1 MSTNLIIALI
11 AICLFFSALLS
22 GSETAI
28 TYVPREKI
36 HQLSDSKRNKK
47 IKNAKDELEKTIGGI
62 LVANNFV
69 NILMA
74 SLSTILFVNFLDGDE
89 TAGSALSTIVI
100 TLLVLIAGEITPK
113 TIASRNPIGFLSRTA
128 FIIDFLS
135 RVFAPFT
142 SLITKAIDNT
152 SKDGDMDGDGE
163 ITEADIQALTA
174 LGEMEGQIL
183 PAEREIIDS
192 LLDFSDRPIKE
203 IMTPRVDVLFL
214 SIPVDM
220 EDVRKVVDE
229 KRISRMP
236 ISRSESLDDT
246 FGIVYVKD
254 LFNLD
259 NEATSVEVE
268 NLVKDAIYL
277 PEYTTVLSAL
287 NILRENQASFACVID
302 ENGGI
307 EGVITIKDV
316 LSEFVGDLPDEH
328 DERFKGIKRL
338 GPGQWVVEGKTDI
351 DDFEEFFGL
360 ESQESDVATVGGLYL
375 SYSEKLPS
383 VNEKITVHG
392 LELTVSAIDNRR
404 IDSLIVKKIAKISL
418 SNYVKSFE

>member
-113 TIASRNPIGFLSRTA
+113 TIASRNPIGFLSKTA

-220 EDVRKVVDE
+220 EDVKKVVDE

-375 SYSEKLPS
+375 SNSEKLQA

-404 IDSLIVKKIAKISL
+404 IDSLIVKKISKI
-418 SNYVKSFE
+418 N

>member
-47 IKNAKDELEKTIGGI
+47 IKNAKDQLEKTIGGI

-375 SYSEKLPS
+375 SYSEKLPA

-392 LELTVSAIDNRR
+392 LELTVSAVDNRR
-404 IDSLIVKKIAKISL
+404 IDSLIVKKISKI
-418 SNYVKSFE
+418 N

>member
-1 MSTNLIIALI
+1 MSTNYIIYILI

-36 HQLSDSKRNKK
+36 HQLEDTKKNKK
-47 IKNAKDELEKTIGGI
+47 IKNAKDDLEKTISGI

-74 SLSTILFVNFLDGDE
+74 SLATVLFVRITNEENL
-89 TAGSALSTIVI
+89 GSALATIFI
-100 TLLVLIAGEITPK
+100 TLLVLVFGEITPK
-113 TIASRNPIGFLSRTA
+113 TLASRNPLGFLSKTA
-128 FIIDFLS
+128 FLIDTLS

-142 SLITKAIDNT
+142 NLIHVSIDKSTKSN
-152 SKDGDMDGDGE
+152 GDMDGDNE

-203 IMTPRVDVLFL
+203 IMTPRVDVKFL
-214 SIPVDM
+214 SLPVELD
-220 EDVRKVVDE
+220 EIKEIVDE
-229 KRISRMP
+229 KRISRLP
-236 ISRSESLDDT
+236 ISKSESLDDT
-246 FGIVYVKD
+246 FGVVYVKD

-259 NEATSVEVE
+259 PNSESIEIE
-268 NLVKDAIYL
+268 NLVKDVIYL

-287 NILRENQASFACVID
+287 NILRENKASFACVID

-328 DERFKGIKRL
+328 DHRFTGIKRI
-338 GPGQWVVEGKTDI
+338 GPGQWQVEGKTDI

-360 ESQESDVATVGGLYL
+360 DSSDKDIATVGGLFL
-375 SYSEKLPS
+375 SHSEQLPS
-383 VNEKITVHG
+383 EGEKINIEG
-392 LELTVSAIDNRR
+392 LEITVTELDNRR
-404 IDSLIVKKIAKISL
+404 IETVLVKKIAKKI
-418 SNYVKSFE
+418 

>member
-1 MSTNLIIALI
+1 MSTDYIIIILI

-36 HQLSDSKRNKK
+36 HQLKDSKRNNK
-47 IKNAKDELEKTIGGI
+47 IKKAKDELEKTSGGI

-74 SLSTILFVNFLDGDE
+74 SLSTILFVRLLKGDE
-89 TAGSALSTIVI
+89 TAGSALSTLVI
-100 TLLVLIAGEITPK
+100 TLLVLVIGEITPK
-113 TIASRNPIGFLSRTA
+113 TIASRNPIGFLSKTA
-128 FIIDFLS
+128 FVIDFLS
-135 RVFAPFT
+135 RAFAPFT
-142 SLITKAIDNT
+142 SLITNSIDRT
-152 SKDGDMDGDGE
+152 SKPGDMDGDNE

-214 SIPVDM
+214 SLPVNM
-220 EDVRKVVDE
+220 VDVKKIVDE

-254 LFNLD
+254 IFNLD
-259 NEATSVEVE
+259 ISANSVEIE

-328 DERFKGIKRL
+328 DERFSGIRRL

-360 ESQESDVATVGGLYL
+360 DPQESDVATVGGLYL
-375 SYSEKLPS
+375 SYSEKLPNI
-383 VNEKITVHG
+383 NEKITIHG
-392 LELTVSAIDNRR
+392 LELTVTAVDNRR
-404 IDSLIVKKIAKISL
+404 IDSLIVKKISKI
-418 SNYVKSFE
+418 N

>member
-1 MSTNLIIALI
+1 M
-11 AICLFFSALLS
+11 LS

-28 TYVPREKI
+28 TSIPKQKV
-36 HQLSDSKRNKK
+36 HQLDDTRKNNRIKR
-47 IKNAKDELEKTIGGI
+47 AKENIEKTIGGI
-62 LVANNFV
+62 LVGNNFV

-74 SLSTILFVNFLDGDE
+74 SVATLIFVRRFGE
-89 TAGSALSTIVI
+89 SAGSAIATIFTTVI
-100 TLLVLIAGEITPK
+100 VLIFGDITPK
-113 TIASRNPIGFLSRTA
+113 TLAAKLPIVFLSRTT
-128 FIIDFLS
+128 FLVELLS
-135 RVFAPFT
+135 KVFAPFT
-142 SLITKAIDNT
+142 KAITNIIMKFVRT
-152 SKDGDMDGDGE
+152 SDEDDAE
-163 ITEADIQALTA
+163 VTEADIQALTA
-174 LGEMEGQIL
+174 LGEIEGQIL

-214 SIPVDM
+214 SLPINIVDVKTLVN
-220 EDVRKVVDE
+220 D

-236 ISRSESLDDT
+236 VSKSKSLDDT

-259 NEATSVEVE
+259 IEATSEEVE

-375 SYSEKLPS
+375 SNSEKLPT
-383 VNEKITVHG
+383 VNEKITIHG
-392 LELTVSAIDNRR
+392 LEITVLKVDNRR
-404 IDSLIVKKIAKISL
+404 IDSLVVKKISKI
-418 SNYVKSFE
+418 N

>member
-113 TIASRNPIGFLSRTA
+113 TIASRNPIGFLSKTA

-375 SYSEKLPS
+375 SYSEKLPA

-392 LELTVSAIDNRR
+392 LELTVSAVDNRR
-404 IDSLIVKKIAKISL
+404 IDSLIVKKISKI
-418 SNYVKSFE
+418 N

>member
-1 MSTNLIIALI
+1 M
-11 AICLFFSALLS
+11 LS

-28 TYVPREKI
+28 TSIPIQKI
-36 HQLSDSKRNKK
+36 HQLDENKK
-47 IKNAKDELEKTIGGI
+47 NRRIKRAKENIEKTIGGI
-62 LVANNFV
+62 LVGNNFV

-74 SLSTILFVNFLDGDE
+74 SVATLIFVRRFGE
-89 TAGSALSTIVI
+89 SAGSAIATVFTTVI
-100 TLLVLIAGEITPK
+100 VLIFGDITPK
-113 TIASRNPIGFLSRTA
+113 TLATKLPISFLSRTT
-128 FIIDFLS
+128 FLVEVLS
-135 RVFAPFT
+135 KIFAPFT
-142 SLITKAIDNT
+142 EGITNLIIKFVKAPDE
-152 SKDGDMDGDGE
+152 DDAE
-163 ITEADIQALTA
+163 VTEADIQALTA
-174 LGEMEGQIL
+174 LGEIEGQIL

-220 EDVRKVVDE
+220 EDVKKIVDE

-254 LFNLD
+254 LFNL
-259 NEATSVEVE
+259 NSKATSVEVE

-307 EGVITIKDV
+307 EGEITIKDV

-338 GPGQWVVEGKTDI
+338 GPGQWVVEGRTDI

-375 SYSEKLPS
+375 SYSEKLPT

-392 LELTVSAIDNRR
+392 LELTVSAVDNRR
-404 IDSLIVKKIAKISL
+404 IDSLIVKKISKI
-418 SNYVKSFE
+418 N

>member
-36 HQLSDSKRNKK
+36 HQLNDSKRNKK

-404 IDSLIVKKIAKISL
+404 IDSLIVKKIAKIT
-418 SNYVKSFE
+418 

>member
-1 MSTNLIIALI
+1 M
-11 AICLFFSALLS
+11 LS

-28 TYVPREKI
+28 TSIPIQKI
-36 HQLSDSKRNKK
+36 HQLDENKK
-47 IKNAKDELEKTIGGI
+47 NKRIKKAKENIEKTIGGI
-62 LVANNFV
+62 LVGNNFV

-74 SLSTILFVNFLDGDE
+74 SVATIIFVRRFGE
-89 TAGSALSTIVI
+89 SAGSAVATVFTTII
-100 TLLVLIAGEITPK
+100 VLIFGDITPK
-113 TIASRNPIGFLSRTA
+113 TLATKLPISFLSRTT
-128 FIIDFLS
+128 FLVELLS
-135 RVFAPFT
+135 RIFAPFT
-142 SLITKAIDNT
+142 EGITNIIMRFVKTRNEDDA
-152 SKDGDMDGDGE
+152 E
-163 ITEADIQALTA
+163 VTEADIQALTA
-174 LGEMEGQIL
+174 LGEIEGQIL

-214 SIPVDM
+214 SVPIEM
-220 EDVRKVVDE
+220 EDVKKVVDE

-259 NEATSVEVE
+259 NAATSVEVE

-375 SYSEKLPS
+375 SYSEKLPT

-392 LELTVSAIDNRR
+392 LELTVSAVDNRR
-404 IDSLIVKKIAKISL
+404 IDSLIVKKISKI
-418 SNYVKSFE
+418 N

>member
-1 MSTNLIIALI
+1 M
-11 AICLFFSALLS
+11 LS

-28 TYVPREKI
+28 TSIPIQKI
-36 HQLSDSKRNKK
+36 HQLDENKK
-47 IKNAKDELEKTIGGI
+47 NRRIKRAKENIEKTIGGI
-62 LVANNFV
+62 LVGNNFV

-74 SLSTILFVNFLDGDE
+74 SVATLIFVRRFGE
-89 TAGSALSTIVI
+89 SAGSAIATVFTTVI
-100 TLLVLIAGEITPK
+100 VLIFGDITPK
-113 TIASRNPIGFLSRTA
+113 TLATKLPISFLSRTT
-128 FIIDFLS
+128 FLVEILS
-135 RVFAPFT
+135 KVFAPFT
-142 SLITKAIDNT
+142 EGITKMIMKFVKTPDEDDA
-152 SKDGDMDGDGE
+152 E
-163 ITEADIQALTA
+163 VTEADIQALTA
-174 LGEMEGQIL
+174 LGEIEGQIL

-214 SIPVDM
+214 SIPVVM
-220 EDVRKVVDE
+220 EDVRKIVDE

-236 ISRSESLDDT
+236 ISRTESLDDT

-254 LFNLD
+254 LFNLE

-383 VNEKITVHG
+383 INEKITVHG
-392 LELTVSAIDNRR
+392 LELTVSTIDNRR
-404 IDSLIVKKIAKISL
+404 IDSLIVKKIAKIT
-418 SNYVKSFE
+418 

>member
-1 MSTNLIIALI
+1 MSTNFIIALI

-220 EDVRKVVDE
+220 EDVKKVVDE

-259 NEATSVEVE
+259 IEATSVEVE

-328 DERFKGIKRL
+328 DERFKGIKRI

-360 ESQESDVATVGGLYL
+360 ESEESDVATVGGLYL
-375 SYSEKLPS
+375 SHSEKLPA

-392 LELTVSAIDNRR
+392 LELTVSAVDNRR
-404 IDSLIVKKIAKISL
+404 IDSLIVKKISKI
-418 SNYVKSFE
+418 N

>member
-1 MSTNLIIALI
+1 LDTNYIIYTLI

-28 TYVPREKI
+28 TLVPREKV
-36 HQLSDSKRNKK
+36 HQLDDTKRNNK
-47 IKNAKDELEKTIGGI
+47 IRKAKDDLELTIGGI

-74 SLSTILFVNFLDGDE
+74 SLATVLFVRITNEENL
-89 TAGSALSTIVI
+89 GSALATVFITI
-100 TLLVLIAGEITPK
+100 LVLVFGEITPK
-113 TIASRNPIGFLSRTA
+113 TLASRNPVGFLNRTA
-128 FIIDFLS
+128 FLIDLLA

-142 SLITKAIDNT
+142 NLITNSIDKGTRIN
-152 SKDGDMDGDGE
+152 GDMDGDNE

-214 SIPVDM
+214 SLPVDISG
-220 EDVRKVVDE
+220 VRHIVNE

-236 ISRSESLDDT
+236 VSKSESLDDT
-246 FGIVYVKD
+246 FGVIYVKD
-254 LFNLD
+254 LFNLKPD
-259 NEATSVEVE
+259 ASTLEIE
-268 NLVKDAIYL
+268 NLVKDVIYL

-287 NILRENQASFACVID
+287 NILRENKASFACVID

-328 DERFKGIKRL
+328 DQRFMGIKRL
-338 GPGQWVVEGKTDI
+338 GPGQWRVEGKTDI
-351 DDFEEFFGL
+351 DDFEAFFGL
-360 ESQESDVATVGGLYL
+360 EPTDKDIATVGGLFL
-375 SYSEKLPS
+375 SHSEQLP
-383 VNEKITVHG
+383 NEGEKITIEG
-392 LELTVSAIDNRR
+392 LEVTVSELDNRR
-404 IDSLIVKKIAKISL
+404 IESIIVKKIAK
-418 SNYVKSFE
+418 KQ